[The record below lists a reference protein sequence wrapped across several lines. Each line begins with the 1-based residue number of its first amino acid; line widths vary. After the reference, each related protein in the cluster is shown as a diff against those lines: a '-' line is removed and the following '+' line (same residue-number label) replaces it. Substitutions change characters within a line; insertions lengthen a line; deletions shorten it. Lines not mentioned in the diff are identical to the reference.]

1 MTMKTVDHILDIENL
16 GNTQCFSEQN
26 RNRLL
31 ITMKERVLPEGS
43 HLFWEGDFAD
53 KLYFVKQGRIKLT
66 KSTDE
71 GKELILYM
79 YHPGDMVGQAD
90 PFFSTNHSYSAE
102 VLEDSV
108 VGVIEHKDLEM
119 LICQHCEFA
128 IDFMKWMGIHH
139 RITQTK
145 FRDLMMYGKPGALTS
160 TLIRLS
166 NTYGQHQADGTI
178 LINKKIT
185 HTDLSN
191 MIGATRESVNRM
203 LSDLRK
209 KDAIEYAGGMIVIK
223 DLPMLQEV
231 CHCEMCPVEVCR
243 I

>member
-1 MTMKTVDHILDIENL
+1 MKEHLNVIEAR
-16 GNTQCFSEQN
+16 GNTSCFSEQN
-26 RNRLL
+26 FNRLL
-31 ITMKERVLPEGS
+31 VSMKDRIIPEGS
-43 HLFWEGDFAD
+43 HLFWEGDLSD
-53 KLYFVKQGRIKLT
+53 KLFYIKRGRIKLT

-79 YHPGDMVGQAD
+79 YQTGDMVGQAD
-90 PFFSTNHSYSAE
+90 PFFSSKHSFNAE
-102 VLEDSV
+102 ILEESEI
-108 VGVIEHKDLEM
+108 GVIEHKDLEI

-139 RITQTK
+139 RLTQTK
-145 FRDLMMYGKPGALTS
+145 FRDLMLYGKPGALCS
-160 TLIRLS
+160 TLIRLG
-166 NTYGQHQADGTI
+166 NTYGEERDGTT

-209 KDAIEYAGGMIVIK
+209 KDAVEYENGMIVIK
-223 DLPMLQEV
+223 DISMLRDI
-231 CHCEMCPVEVCR
+231 CHCEMCPREICR

>member
-1 MTMKTVDHILDIENL
+1 MIEQLNAIETR
-16 GNTQCFSEQN
+16 GNTSCFSEQN
-26 RNRLL
+26 FNRLL
-31 ITMKERVLPEGS
+31 VSMKDRILPEGS
-43 HLFWEGDFAD
+43 HLFWEGDLSD
-53 KLYFVKQGRIKLT
+53 KLYYIKRGRIKLT

-79 YHPGDMVGQAD
+79 YQTGDMVGQAD
-90 PFFSTNHSYSAE
+90 PFFSSKHSFNAE
-102 VLEDSV
+102 VLEESEI
-108 VGVIEHKDLEM
+108 GVIEHKDLEI

-139 RITQTK
+139 RLTQTK
-145 FRDLMMYGKPGALTS
+145 FRDLMLYGKPGALCS
-160 TLIRLS
+160 TLIRLG
-166 NTYGQHQADGTI
+166 NTYGEERDGST

-209 KDAIEYAGGMIVIK
+209 KDAVEYENGMIVIK
-223 DLPMLQEV
+223 NISMLRDI
-231 CHCEMCPVEVCR
+231 CHCEMCPREICR

>member
-1 MTMKTVDHILDIENL
+1 MNNQNVIEAQ
-16 GNTQCFSEQN
+16 GNTSCFSESN
-26 RNRLL
+26 LNRLKG
-31 ITMKERVLPEGS
+31 IMKERIVPEGS
-43 HLFWEGDFAD
+43 HLFWEGDCSD
-53 KLYFVKQGRIKLT
+53 KLFYVIRGRIKLT

-79 YHPGDMVGQAD
+79 YQAGDVVGQAD
-90 PFFSTNHSYSAE
+90 PFFSSKHSFTAE
-102 VLEDSV
+102 VIEDSE
-108 VGVIEHKDLEM
+108 VGVIEQKDIET
-119 LICQHCEFA
+119 LICQHGEFA

-139 RITQTK
+139 RLTQTK
-145 FRDLMMYGKPGALTS
+145 FRDLMMYGKPGALCS

-166 NTYGQHQADGTI
+166 NSYGEKHEEHI
-178 LINKKIT
+178 LINKKVT

-209 KDAIEYAGGMIVIK
+209 KDAIEYENGMIVIK
-223 DLPMLQEV
+223 DLSMLQDI
-231 CHCEMCPVEVCR
+231 CHCEHCSKEICR

>member
-1 MTMKTVDHILDIENL
+1 MKDRII
-16 GNTQCFSEQN
+16 
-26 RNRLL
+26 
-31 ITMKERVLPEGS
+31 PEGS
-43 HLFWEGDFAD
+43 HLFWEGDLSD
-53 KLYFVKQGRIKLT
+53 KLYYIKRGRIKLT

-79 YHPGDMVGQAD
+79 YQTGDLVGQAD
-90 PFFSTNHSYSAE
+90 LFFSTKHSFNAE
-102 VLEDSV
+102 ILEESE

-119 LICQHCEFA
+119 LICQHSEFS

-139 RITQTK
+139 RLTQTK
-145 FRDLMMYGKPGALTS
+145 FRDLMLYGKPGALCS
-160 TLIRLS
+160 TLIRLG
-166 NTYGQHQADGTI
+166 NTYGEKQGNNI
-178 LINKKIT
+178 LINKKVT

-209 KDAIEYAGGMIVIK
+209 KDAVEYDGGLIVIK
-223 DLPMLQEV
+223 NLAMLQEI
-231 CHCEMCPVEVCR
+231 CHCELCPNEICR

>member
-1 MTMKTVDHILDIENL
+1 MKEHLNVIDAH
-16 GNTQCFSEQN
+16 GNTSCFSESN
-26 RNRLL
+26 FNRLL
-31 ITMKERVLPEGS
+31 VSMKDRIVPEGS
-43 HLFWEGDFAD
+43 HLFWEGDFSD
-53 KLYFVKQGRIKLT
+53 KLYYIKRGRIKLT

-79 YHPGDMVGQAD
+79 YQAGDMVGQAD
-90 PFFSTNHSYSAE
+90 PFFSTKHSFNAE
-102 VLEDSV
+102 VLEESEI
-108 VGVIEHKDLEM
+108 GVIEHKDLEI

-139 RITQTK
+139 RLTQTK
-145 FRDLMMYGKPGALTS
+145 FRDLMLYGKPGALCS
-160 TLIRLS
+160 TLIRLG
-166 NTYGQHQADGTI
+166 NTYGEEQGENVI
-178 LINKKIT
+178 INKKIT

-209 KDAIEYAGGMIVIK
+209 KEAIEYDSGMIVIK
-223 DLPMLQEV
+223 NLSMLQEI
-231 CHCEMCPVEVCR
+231 CHCELCPDEICR